1 MKILKTLCLLA
12 FAAVMPA
19 MLTSCDDDDE
29 PSSSAS
35 GSASDDD
42 DEPSSSASSSSSAP
56 YFGLRDCGKV
66 ISSIQGCDGYN
77 SIQFSFVYDGSG
89 RVFVVNCENSSSYAN
104 TSYDYNSQRCEVV
117 TEYDRNKIISFD
129 ADANGR
135 FNSLTYEYDSR
146 DRKRAYEF
154 KYNSDGN
161 VISVVET
168 HSQVL
173 DGKWINHRCCTY
185 TLIWDGDLLTSVSCT
200 KRYEYNPTYD
210 SEYEVKI
217 TYSDVVNKYRIPLCG
232 LSTMLFNEFPNE
244 LSIAPS
250 KLPKKAECY
259 VQDGQGE
266 EEYVYACR
274 YTLDDEGFIESE
286 YIEDNADGENYA
298 DVRYTYA
305 DKEF

>member
-1 MKILKTLCLLA
+1 MKIQKTLCQQA

-29 PSSSAS
+29 PSS
-35 GSASDDD
+35 
-42 DEPSSSASSSSSAP
+42 ASSSYSGPA
-56 YFGLRDCGKV
+56 FGLRDCGKV
-66 ISSIQGCDGYN
+66 ISSIQIEDAFGFVQC
-77 SIQFSFVYDGSG
+77 SFVYDGSG
-89 RVFVVNCENSSSYAN
+89 RVVKSDYYDDEAKRNS
-104 TSYDYNSQRCEVV
+104 TVSYDYNSQTGKAVKDHES
-117 TEYDRNKIISFD
+117 DKIVSFD

-146 DRKRAYEF
+146 DKKYANEF

-168 HSQVL
+168 YSQVL
-173 DGKWINHRCCTY
+173 VGKWTNHRCCTY
-185 TLIWDGDLLTSVSCT
+185 TLIWDGDLLTSVRCT

-217 TYSDVVNKYRIPLCG
+217 TYSDDDNKYRIPLCG

-244 LSIAPS
+244 LSIATA
-250 KLPKKAECY
+250 KLPKKVECY
-259 VQDGQGE
+259 VQGGQGE
-266 EEYVYACR
+266 GEYEFACR
-274 YTLDDEGFIESE
+274 YTLDDEGFIEKE
-286 YIEDNADGENYA
+286 YVGDIADSENYA